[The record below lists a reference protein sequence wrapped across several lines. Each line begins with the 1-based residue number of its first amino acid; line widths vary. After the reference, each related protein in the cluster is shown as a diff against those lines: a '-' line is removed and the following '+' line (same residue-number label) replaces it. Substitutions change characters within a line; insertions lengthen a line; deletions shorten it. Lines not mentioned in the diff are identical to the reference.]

1 VLLRKLGRK
10 QRRRA
15 AVQFESANKSIV
27 RAIRQSELLNA
38 WLRIF
43 RRHRAMP
50 LVHQYEADRLDDEKP
65 DLMQYEV
72 CRADG
77 AVRLRITHSG
87 QNVVRAFGSRNAN
100 GEFLDEIVDP
110 GRLKFITLAL
120 QASIDMRRPIYTM
133 ASVFDVDGV
142 PVTYERLVL
151 PFGANDTVQHLL
163 VSLKTISIEGRFT
176 VQNLLRPDAHGPT
189 HLVSAVID
197 RELER
202 NPATVAVSNDVF
214 EV

>member
-1 VLLRKLGRK
+1 M
-10 QRRRA
+10 
-15 AVQFESANKSIV
+15 QFESANKSIV
-27 RAIRQSELLNA
+27 RSIRQSELLNA

-43 RRHRAMP
+43 RRRHALP
-50 LVHQYEADRLDDEKP
+50 LVHQYEPDQLHDEKP

-87 QNVVRAFGSRNAN
+87 QNVVRAFGTRNAT

-110 GRLKFITLAL
+110 DRLKFITHAL
-120 QASIDMRRPIYTM
+120 QASIDTRRPVFTM
-133 ASVFDVDGV
+133 ASVFDVDGI

-176 VQNLLRPDAHGPT
+176 VQNLLRPAAQSPT

-197 RELER
+197 RELEKS
-202 NPATVAVSNDVF
+202 PETTAITNDVF